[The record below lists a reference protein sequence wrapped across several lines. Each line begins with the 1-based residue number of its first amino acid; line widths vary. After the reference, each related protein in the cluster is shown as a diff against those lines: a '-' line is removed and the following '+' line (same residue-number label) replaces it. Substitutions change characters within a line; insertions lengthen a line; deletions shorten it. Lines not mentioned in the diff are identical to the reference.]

1 MYVFSKLFRGVQIVE
16 TVHSS
21 FRGSFAVFQSMFAY
35 IGMLIVLGL
44 GYYFQD
50 WRTLAWICMAPGCI
64 HLLMIGF
71 LPDTPYWLME
81 KNRKEDAR

>member
-1 MYVFSKLFRGVQIVE
+1 
-16 TVHSS
+16 
-21 FRGSFAVFQSMFAY
+21 
-35 IGMLIVLGL
+35 MLIVLGL

>member
-1 MYVFSKLFRGVQIVE
+1 LFCLTGVHIAE

-21 FRGSFAVFQSMFAY
+21 VRGSLAVFQSIFIG

-44 GYYFQD
+44 GYCVQD
-50 WRTLAWICMAPGCI
+50 WRTLAWICMIPGCI
-64 HLLMIGF
+64 HLIMIFF

-81 KNRKEDAR
+81 KNMREEAR